1 MTLYKI
7 LIKNYIMTNLS
18 QMSGYTIYNINFIQ
32 VIQINHL
39 RSNKINKIKIFANN
53 NYKEKNIW
61 THK

>member
-53 NYKEKNIW
+53 NYKEKNI
-61 THK
+61 